1 MRVRSQPPPRS
12 ISAHSSIMSPVI
24 PVTPQPQYGH
34 AVVLYWCYNPV
45 FCVCRSLASHVMR
58 LDEMPRTQVRR
69 LCRTRRPR
77 ILLSYVHRSD
87 LQTLP
92 NTSLFLTYASAS
104 IETWSDHDKEVPQP
118 CVFPANFT
126 ERNRCTW
133 MPNDGRDVLRP
144 SDMRTADSP
153 SGQLVATSHQPPRP
167 TSHGGWDHL
176 YRASSRHHKHRQ
188 GVIGRREHQAVGM
201 TADLRTEIRRLIGRS
216 FSRDGHGRRRA
227 GGRDGRDPA
236 CHGATSA
243 S

>member
-1 MRVRSQPPPRS
+1 MPYTQATHTFIIRTPIGPTDAPE
-12 ISAHSSIMSPVI
+12 HVI
-24 PVTPQPQYGH
+24 V
-34 AVVLYWCYNPV
+34 
-45 FCVCRSLASHVMR
+45 S
-58 LDEMPRTQVRR
+58 
-69 LCRTRRPR
+69 
-77 ILLSYVHRSD
+77 
-87 LQTLP
+87 
-92 NTSLFLTYASAS
+92 TYASAS

-201 TADLRTEIRRLIGRS
+201 TAILRTQLLLSASSKFARGGLLVIL
-216 FSRDGHGRRRA
+216 FSVVDAVASGRRRL
-227 GGRDGRDPA
+227 RLS
-236 CHGATSA
+236 TSR
-243 S
+243 STRRFWPM